1 MMGKSTFVYVTYIRS
16 TPDKVFKALTDREIT
31 RQYWAHE
38 NVSDWKVG
46 SSWEHRA
53 NSTGRATVVGEVIE
67 AKAPNR
73 LVISWASPENK
84 EARSRVT
91 FDIET
96 AADMVK
102 LTVTHDELEAG
113 SGMDKGIRSGWPLV
127 LSSLKSYLETGK
139 AIDIMT
145 VKKPQ

>member
-1 MMGKSTFVYVTYIRS
+1 MMSKSTFVYVTYIRS

-46 SSWEHRA
+46 SSWEHREH
-53 NSTGRATVVGEVIE
+53 STGRAKVVGEVVE
-67 AKAPNR
+67 AKAPHR
-73 LVISWASPENK
+73 LVITWASPENAQ
-84 EARSRVT
+84 ARSRVT

-96 AADMVK
+96 AAEMVK

-113 SGMDKGIRSGWPLV
+113 SGMDKGIRFGWPLV

-139 AIDIMT
+139 PIDIMT